1 MTPGEKGHALELAVE
16 QIETVILASSPSLRG
31 QPFQI
36 ERRKIITV
44 GDVHHEIDVCVA
56 VGAAKG
62 YESIFLFECKNWADP
77 VGKNEIIVFA
87 EKIDAAVAQRGYF
100 VAKQFTKDA
109 LAQAAKDARIS
120 LLYATEHDS
129 TNVPPPN
136 GHHLTAPAAAKAS
149 PTFRVAGTP
158 GTKIIAV
165 TQAGG
170 HTVRL
175 PGGDV
180 PLTDY
185 LNAWMNELYAD
196 RLLGFWTADLP
207 EGVHLM
213 MATDERSF
221 NAGEL
226 VMDGREMDCVRLD
239 VEFGVE
245 IIRPAVISDFEVA
258 TRGRVI
264 RLATAKIRN
273 IAIDTSYVT
282 SFTD

>member
-1 MTPGEKGHALELAVE
+1 MTSGEKGHALELAVE

-31 QPFQI
+31 QPFQV
-36 ERRKIITV
+36 ERRKAITV
-44 GDVHHEIDVCVA
+44 GDVHHEIDVYVK

-62 YESIFLFECKNWADP
+62 YESVFLFECKNWADP
-77 VGKNEIIVFA
+77 IGKNEIIVFA
-87 EKIDAAVAQRGYF
+87 AKIDAAVAQHGYF
-100 VAKQFTKDA
+100 VGKQFTKDA
-109 LAQAAKDARIS
+109 RAQAAKDARVT
-120 LLYATEHDS
+120 LLYATEHDP

-136 GHHLTAPAAAKAS
+136 GHHLTAPAAVKAS

-158 GTKIIAV
+158 GTKIVAV
-165 TQAGG
+165 TQAYGY
-170 HTVRL
+170 TVRL

-185 LNAWMNELYAD
+185 LNDWLSELYAD
-196 RLLGFWTADLP
+196 RLLRFWTADLS
-207 EGVHLM
+207 EGVHPM
-213 MATDERSF
+213 MATDERSL

-226 VMDGREMDCVRLD
+226 VMDGREMDRVRLD

-258 TRGRVI
+258 TRGRVV

-273 IAIDTSYVT
+273 VAIDTSYVT
-282 SFTD
+282 TLTD